1 MTRSKTEQATGWRQV
16 CSCSN
21 MVRESSRGTQGARAI
36 SLATPQRKNIP
47 AEAAA
52 RAEAQGLKELGVF
65 EAQLADQ
72 RLLCTQQGEGGESWE
87 GKKGLINPAGGGEAL
102 GFTLVRWEVIQ
113 CRHPTPPALS
123 TQTFRRLCPAGEH
136 STASGVRATAHPVS
150 TRTPSPHSGP
160 ILPCCHLCLPSRTSY
175 VTCESQLGLSDKI

>member
-72 RLLCTQQGEGGESWE
+72 RLLYTQQGEGGESWE
-87 GKKGLINPAGGGEAL
+87 GKKGLTNAAGGGRGGT
-102 GFTLVRWEVIQ
+102 GFHLSEVGSYPMQTSHTTCPLHTDIQ
-113 CRHPTPPALS
+113 ETVSCRR
-123 TQTFRRLCPAGEH
+123 TFH
-136 STASGVRATAHPVS
+136 SLRS
-150 TRTPSPHSGP
+150 
-160 ILPCCHLCLPSRTSY
+160 
-175 VTCESQLGLSDKI
+175 